1 MSAEHNV
8 KLNAEKRTLASNSSL
23 RQLREAGRIPGV
35 VYSSQMGSVS
45 LHVDAKE
52 LLKVART
59 GRSEFFTLSLSD
71 GESFPAL
78 IKDVQQRGGKVVH
91 VDFQHVSKNKPIR
104 VKVPIHYNGT
114 PEGTQSGGILQTQE
128 TELEVEGLP
137 DSLPAGI
144 DVDVTGL
151 GTGDKLTAAEV
162 KLPEGVTLI
171 TSEEALL
178 ASIVLPRAALE
189 ATEEG
194 ADAAAEGE
202 GTAESAEAADKG
214 EEA

>member
-8 KLNAEKRTLASNSSL
+8 KLNAEKRADLSNSSL
-23 RQLREAGRIPGV
+23 RQLREKGRIPGV
-35 VYSSQMGSVS
+35 VYGSQIGNIS
-45 LHVDAKE
+45 LHVDAKD

-59 GRSEFFTLSLSD
+59 GRSEFFELSIAD

-104 VKVPIHYNGT
+104 VKVPIHYIGT
-114 PEGTQSGGILQTQE
+114 PEGTKAGGILQTQE

-144 DVDVTGL
+144 DIDVTGL

-162 KLPEGVTLI
+162 KLPAGVTLI
-171 TSEEALL
+171 TSEDALL

-189 ATEEG
+189 ASDEG

-202 GTAESAEAADKG
+202 GAAETAEADNKS
-214 EEA
+214 E

>member
-1 MSAEHNV
+1 MSTEHNL
-8 KLNAEKRTLASNSSL
+8 KLNAEKRTNLSNSSL
-23 RQLREAGRIPGV
+23 RQLREKGRIPGV
-35 VYSSQMGSVS
+35 VYGTQIGSVS

-59 GRSEFFTLSLSD
+59 GRSEFFQLSITD

-78 IKDVQQRGGKVVH
+78 IKDVQQQGGKVIH

-114 PEGTQSGGILQTQE
+114 AEGTKTGGILQIQE

-144 DVDVTGL
+144 DIDVTGL
-151 GTGDKLTAAEV
+151 GAGDKLTAAEV

-171 TSEEALL
+171 SSEESLL
-178 ASIVLPRAALE
+178 ASIVLPRAADTAVDE
-189 ATEEG
+189 PSGE
-194 ADAAAEGE
+194 AAEGAGDE
-202 GTAESAEAADKG
+202 TADSKG
-214 EEA
+214 AEEA

>member
-8 KLNAEKRTLASNSSL
+8 KLNAEKRTDSSNSSL
-23 RQLREAGRIPGV
+23 RKLREVGRVPGV
-35 VYSSQMGSVS
+35 VYGSQIGSVS

-59 GRSEFFTLSLSD
+59 GRSEFFQLSITD

-104 VKVPIHYNGT
+104 VKVPLHYTGT
-114 PEGTQSGGILQTQE
+114 AEGTKTGGILQVQE

-137 DSLPAGI
+137 DSLPAGLDI
-144 DVDVTGL
+144 DVTGL
-151 GTGDKLTAAEV
+151 GAGDKLTASEV

-171 TSEEALL
+171 SSEESLL
-178 ASIVLPRAALE
+178 ASIVLPRAAE
-189 ATEEG
+189 AVEDTG
-194 ADAAAEGE
+194 ADEAEG
-202 GTAESAEAADKG
+202 SSEAASEAENKA